1 MFFFPRESN
10 VDYWRFHFCIK
21 NEFLFLLSTDNKLNY
36 YYLRMESSDE
46 NNSTREIE
54 EEEEEDDESSIG
66 GSSINELEQDADT
79 ETLMDGDFQK
89 PVPEASV
96 NVSATIMLKVPTYS
110 LAPLRQCF
118 EAEPDGLN
126 LYQFLKAFVANMD
139 LESDQDLLS
148 VVPDLVGR
156 KMKIYEIYVA
166 NVIII
171 IFPIR
176 VL

>member
-1 MFFFPRESN
+1 M
-10 VDYWRFHFCIK
+10 
-21 NEFLFLLSTDNKLNY
+21 
-36 YYLRMESSDE
+36 MESEEE
-46 NNSTREIE
+46 NNSARAM
-54 EEEEEDDESSIG
+54 EEEDEEDESSLG
-66 GSSINELEQDADT
+66 GSSIELEPDADAEI
-79 ETLMDGDFQK
+79 ETVLDGDFQK

-139 LESDQDLLS
+139 LESDQDLIS

-156 KMKIYEIYVA
+156 NENFFFPPKYV
-166 NVIII
+166 IS
-171 IFPIR
+171 
-176 VL
+176 